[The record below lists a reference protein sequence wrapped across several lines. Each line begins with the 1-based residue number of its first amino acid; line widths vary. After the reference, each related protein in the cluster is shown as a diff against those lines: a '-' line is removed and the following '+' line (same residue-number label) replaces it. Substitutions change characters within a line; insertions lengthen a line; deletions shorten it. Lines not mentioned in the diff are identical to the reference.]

1 MGITY
6 DNNLTK
12 HIKKGHLSIKT
23 IKTYNKHGTKIF
35 SISSAFIKNNFKKN
49 IFDWRSR
56 AILAIN
62 MLLKLNNL
70 YLSSEYIT
78 KQTLEINISLNII
91 RKFIVV
97 SDLRTKILGYI
108 YGINMKEI
116 LLILQNIYFSIK
128 KLTHRTCNSFT
139 STMGI

>member
-56 AILAIN
+56 AI
-62 MLLKLNNL
+62 
-70 YLSSEYIT
+70 
-78 KQTLEINISLNII
+78 LEINISLNII